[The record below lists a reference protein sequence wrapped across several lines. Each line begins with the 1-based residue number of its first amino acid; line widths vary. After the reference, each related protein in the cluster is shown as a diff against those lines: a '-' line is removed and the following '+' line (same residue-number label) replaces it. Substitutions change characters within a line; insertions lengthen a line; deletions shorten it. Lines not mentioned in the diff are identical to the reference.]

1 VHTVSTSAGTP
12 PEPSDG
18 RPPAAPAPPRK
29 DLRDGLW
36 GRALI
41 LGVLLVFT
49 LLVSKTC
56 ASNRDD
62 VTQAEA
68 VDLAIAE
75 ASFTPCE
82 REICRQVRYLN
93 QGIPPVGYWG
103 VVLSEEVDAQGQP
116 NRTESFLVNASTGDV
131 EKQ

>member
-1 VHTVSTSAGTP
+1 MSTSAGTP

-18 RPPAAPAPPRK
+18 RPPAGPAARK
-29 DLRDGLW
+29 DLRDSLW

-41 LGVLLVFT
+41 LGVLLLFT

-62 VTQAEA
+62 ITQQEA

-82 REICRQVRYLN
+82 PEICRQVRFLN
-93 QGIPPVGYWG
+93 QGAPPVGYWG
-103 VVLSEEVDAQGQP
+103 VVLSEEIDAEGQP
-116 NRTESFLVNASTGDV
+116 TRTESFLVNASSGDV

>member
-1 VHTVSTSAGTP
+1 MSTSAGTP
-12 PEPSDG
+12 PEPSSDG
-18 RPPAAPAPPRK
+18 PPAAPSTPGK
-29 DLRDGLW
+29 DLRDSLW

-41 LGVLLVFT
+41 LGALLVFT

-62 VTQAEA
+62 ITQQEA
-68 VDLAIAE
+68 VDIAIE
-75 ASFTPCE
+75 NASFVPCE
-82 REICRQVRYLN
+82 PQICRQVRFLN

-103 VVLSEEVDAQGQP
+103 VVLSEKVDAQGQP
-116 NRTESFLVNASTGDV
+116 NRTESFLVNASTGAV

>member
-1 VHTVSTSAGTP
+1 VSTSAGTP

-18 RPPAAPAPPRK
+18 RPPAAPTPRK
-29 DLRDGLW
+29 DLRDSLW
-36 GRALI
+36 GHALI
-41 LGVLLVFT
+41 LGALLVFT

-62 VTQAEA
+62 VTQQEA

-75 ASFTPCE
+75 ASFVPCE
-82 REICRQVRYLN
+82 REICRQVRFLN

-103 VVLSEEVDAQGQP
+103 VVLSEKVDAEGEP

-131 EKQ
+131 EKK

>member
-1 VHTVSTSAGTP
+1 VSTSAGTS
-12 PEPSDG
+12 PEPDNG
-18 RPPAAPAPPRK
+18 RPPAAPAPRK
-29 DLRDGLW
+29 DLRDSLW
-36 GRALI
+36 GRALL
-41 LGVLLVFT
+41 LGVLLLFT

-68 VDLAIAE
+68 VDLAIAA

-82 REICRQVRYLN
+82 RQICRQVRFLN

-103 VVLSEEVDAQGQP
+103 VVLSEKIDAQGRP
-116 NRTESFLVNASTGDV
+116 NRTESFLVHASTGDV

>member
-1 VHTVSTSAGTP
+1 MSTSAGTP

-18 RPPAAPAPPRK
+18 RPPAAATPRK
-29 DLRDGLW
+29 DLRDSLW

-41 LGVLLVFT
+41 LGVLLLFT

-62 VTQAEA
+62 ISQQEA

-75 ASFTPCE
+75 ASFVPCE
-82 REICRQVRYLN
+82 REICRQVRFLN

-103 VVLSEEVDAQGQP
+103 VVLSEEVDAEGEP

>member
-1 VHTVSTSAGTP
+1 MSTSAGTP

-18 RPPAAPAPPRK
+18 RPPAEPAARR
-29 DLRDGLW
+29 DLRDSLW
-36 GRALI
+36 GRALL
-41 LGVLLVFT
+41 LGVLLLLT

-62 VTQAEA
+62 ISQQEA

-82 REICRQVRYLN
+82 REICRQVRFLN
-93 QGIPPVGYWG
+93 QGVPPVGYWG
-103 VVLSEEVDAQGQP
+103 VVLSEKIDADGQP

>member
-1 VHTVSTSAGTP
+1 VSTSAGTP
-12 PEPSDG
+12 PEPVDGDG
-18 RPPAAPAPPRK
+18 RPPAAPTPRK
-29 DLRDGLW
+29 DLRDSLW

-41 LGVLLVFT
+41 LGVLLLFT

-56 ASNRDD
+56 ASNPDD
-62 VTQAEA
+62 VTQQEA

-93 QGIPPVGYWG
+93 QGVPPAGYWG
-103 VVLSEEVDAQGQP
+103 VVLSERVVNGRP
-116 NRTESFLVNASTGDV
+116 NRTESFLVNAATGEV
-131 EKQ
+131 SKQ

>member
-1 VHTVSTSAGTP
+1 VSTSAGTP

-18 RPPAAPAPPRK
+18 RPPAAATPRK
-29 DLRDGLW
+29 DLRDSLW

-41 LGVLLVFT
+41 LGVLLLFT

-62 VTQAEA
+62 ISQQEA

-75 ASFTPCE
+75 ASFVPCE
-82 REICRQVRYLN
+82 REICRQVRFLN

-103 VVLSEEVDAQGQP
+103 VVLSEEVDAEGEP

>member
-1 VHTVSTSAGTP
+1 MSTSAGTP
-12 PEPSDG
+12 PEPDNG
-18 RPPAAPAPPRK
+18 RPPAQPSSRK
-29 DLRDGLW
+29 DLRDSLW

-62 VTQAEA
+62 ITQQDA
-68 VDLAIAE
+68 VDIAIE
-75 ASFTPCE
+75 NASFEPCAE
-82 REICRQVRYLN
+82 EICRQVRFLP

-103 VVLSEEVDAQGQP
+103 VVLSERIDANGQP
-116 NRTESFLVNASTGDV
+116 NRTESFLINAATGEV
-131 EKQ
+131 GER